1 MSLPGG
7 DLTGSTLVRSIS
19 RGCATALDI
28 ADDTGNSAADFTVGT
43 GTPRGNSV
51 PPTETVCPP
60 ATAATTTKK
69 KCKKH
74 KKKKSGAYSAKKKCK
89 KHKKK

>member
-1 MSLPGG
+1 M
-7 DLTGSTLVRSIS
+7 
-19 RGCATALDI
+19 LDT
-28 ADDTGNSAADFTVGT
+28 ADDTNSAADFTLGA
-43 GTPRGNSV
+43 GSPRNNSAT
-51 PPTETVCPP
+51 PTETPCPP
-60 ATAATTTKK
+60 SQGTTPKK